1 MFDSCRE
8 QMSLQKHYDFGLRA
22 LKSVLAAAGI
32 IRRGLSANDSVAL
45 MDADEEQIV
54 SNAFK
59 GSVLPKLL
67 KDDAAIM
74 QSLLAQVFTLSSSSS
89 SADSKF
95 DDAFVRACQNL
106 HLSPSPQWAQ
116 KVLQIK
122 QLARSARPVSCLC

>member
-1 MFDSCRE
+1 
-8 QMSLQKHYDFGLRA
+8 
-22 LKSVLAAAGI
+22 
-32 IRRGLSANDSVAL
+32 

-122 QLARSARPVSCLC
+122 QLARSARPVSCFSSVC